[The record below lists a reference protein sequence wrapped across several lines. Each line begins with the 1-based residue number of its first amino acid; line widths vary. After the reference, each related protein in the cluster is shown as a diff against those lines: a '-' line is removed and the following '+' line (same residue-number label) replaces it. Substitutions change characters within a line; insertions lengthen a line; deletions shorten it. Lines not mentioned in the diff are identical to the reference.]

1 MELDTYLDIDVFKII
16 ILIVHMIHAGR
27 IVLILEHLYAL
38 FRHIH
43 AEARLD
49 LDNDKDVLG
58 CEMPA
63 SEVGA
68 LRIERCRQIS
78 FLASALLTAAVTHFR
93 FTVFLSY
100 YN

>member
-1 MELDTYLDIDVFKII
+1 
-16 ILIVHMIHAGR
+16 MIHAGG
-27 IVLILEHLYAL
+27 IVLILDHGYAL

-63 SEVGA
+63 SKIGA
-68 LRIERCRQIS
+68 LRVKRRGQIA
-78 FLASALLTAAVTHFR
+78 FLASALLTAAVTHFLI
-93 FTVFLSY
+93 FSLSFLL
-100 YN
+100 

>member
-1 MELDTYLDIDVFKII
+1 
-16 ILIVHMIHAGR
+16 MIHAGG
-27 IVLILEHLYAL
+27 IVLILDHGYAL

-63 SEVGA
+63 SKVGA
-68 LRIERCRQIS
+68 LRVERRGQVA
-78 FLASALLTAAVTHFR
+78 FLASALLTAAVTHFLI
-93 FTVFLSY
+93 FSLSFLL
-100 YN
+100 